1 MGAGVTWLTGR
12 LASRQR
18 FANNPPER
26 ENKDLARDQ
35 RQEGPCAN
43 GRSQYHLTIK
53 EMPRDERPQEKLKL
67 RGAASLSTGELLAII
82 LRTGLVGETVIDVA
96 QRLLAT
102 HGGLLGLSRVAY
114 GDLCKERGLGE
125 VKAAQL
131 QACIEIG
138 PPAGARTPG
147 RAPAHPV
154 ARRHRRD
161 FSSEMAA
168 LDQEELRVV
177 LLNTKNEVLKV
188 VTVYRGSVNAA
199 QIRVA
204 EVFKE
209 AIRLNAPS
217 IVSPTT
223 TPPAIP
229 RRHLTMSPSRANW
242 SRPASYS
249 TSKCSTIW

>member
-1 MGAGVTWLTGR
+1 MREGR
-12 LASRQR
+12 
-18 FANNPPER
+18 N
-26 ENKDLARDQ
+26 
-35 RQEGPCAN
+35 
-43 GRSQYHLTIK
+43 QYHLTIK
-53 EMPRDERPQEKLKL
+53 ELPRDERPQEKLKL

-114 GDLCKERGLGE
+114 SDLCKERGLGE

-131 QACIEIG
+131 QACIEL
-138 PPAGARTPG
+138 G
-147 RAPAHPV
+147 RRLALERPDERPRIQSPEDIA
-154 ARRHRRD
+154 AIL
-161 FSSEMAA
+161 SSEMAA

-177 LLNTKNEVLKV
+177 LLNTKNEVVKV

-209 AIRLNAPS
+209 AIRLNVPS
-217 IVSPTT
+217 LVVAHNHPSGDPTPSSDDVAVTRELVKAGQLLDVEVLDHLVIGDGRHVSL
-223 TPPAIP
+223 
-229 RRHLTMSPSRANW
+229 RRRGLGFG
-242 SRPASYS
+242 
-249 TSKCSTIW
+249 

>member
-1 MGAGVTWLTGR
+1 M
-12 LASRQR
+12 
-18 FANNPPER
+18 R
-26 ENKDLARDQ
+26 E
-35 RQEGPCAN
+35 

-53 EMPRDERPQEKLKL
+53 ELPRDERPQEKLKL

-114 GDLCKERGLGE
+114 SDLCKERGLGE

-131 QACIEIG
+131 QACIEL
-138 PPAGARTPG
+138 G
-147 RAPAHPV
+147 RRLALERPDERPRIQSPEDIA
-154 ARRHRRD
+154 AIL
-161 FSSEMAA
+161 SSEMAA

-177 LLNTKNEVLKV
+177 LLNTKNEVVKM

-209 AIRLNAPS
+209 AIRLNVPS
-217 IVSPTT
+217 LVVAHNHPSGDPTPSSDDVAVTRELVKAGQLLDVEVLDHLVIGDGRHVSL
-223 TPPAIP
+223 
-229 RRHLTMSPSRANW
+229 RRRGLGFG
-242 SRPASYS
+242 
-249 TSKCSTIW
+249 

>member
-1 MGAGVTWLTGR
+1 V
-12 LASRQR
+12 
-18 FANNPPER
+18 R
-26 ENKDLARDQ
+26 E
-35 RQEGPCAN
+35 

-53 EMPRDERPQEKLKL
+53 ELPRDERPQEKLKL

-114 GDLCKERGLGE
+114 SDLCKERGLGE

-131 QACIEIG
+131 QACIEL
-138 PPAGARTPG
+138 G
-147 RAPAHPV
+147 RRLALERPDERPRIQSPEDIA
-154 ARRHRRD
+154 AIL
-161 FSSEMAA
+161 SSEMAA

-177 LLNTKNEVLKV
+177 LLNTKNEVVKF

-209 AIRLNAPS
+209 AIRLNVPS
-217 IVSPTT
+217 LVVVHNHPSGDPTPSSDDVAVTRELVKAGQLLDVEVLDHLVIGDGRHVSL
-223 TPPAIP
+223 
-229 RRHLTMSPSRANW
+229 RRRGLGFG
-242 SRPASYS
+242 
-249 TSKCSTIW
+249 

>member
-1 MGAGVTWLTGR
+1 VR
-12 LASRQR
+12 
-18 FANNPPER
+18 ER
-26 ENKDLARDQ
+26 
-35 RQEGPCAN
+35 
-43 GRSQYHLTIK
+43 RSQYHLTIK
-53 EMPRDERPQEKLKL
+53 ELPRDERPQEKLKL
-67 RGAASLSTGELLAII
+67 RGATSLSTGELLAII

-138 PPAGARTPG
+138 
-147 RAPAHPV
+147 
-154 ARRHRRD
+154 RRLALERPDERPRIQSPED
-161 FSSEMAA
+161 IAAILSSEMAA

-177 LLNTKNEVLKV
+177 LLNTKNEVLKM

-217 IVSPTT
+217 LVIAHNHPSGDPTPSPDDVAVTRELVKAGQLLDVEVLDHLVIGDGRHVSL
-223 TPPAIP
+223 
-229 RRHLTMSPSRANW
+229 RRRGLGFA
-242 SRPASYS
+242 
-249 TSKCSTIW
+249 